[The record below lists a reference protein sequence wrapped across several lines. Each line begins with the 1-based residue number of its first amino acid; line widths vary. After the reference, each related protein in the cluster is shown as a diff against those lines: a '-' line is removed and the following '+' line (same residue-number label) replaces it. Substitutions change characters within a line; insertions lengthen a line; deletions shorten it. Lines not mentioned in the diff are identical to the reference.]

1 MKATR
6 RYAAALAAIVTATA
20 GLLAGTGLVAG
31 AANAASFPAFVGPL
45 HHVTTIAS
53 TVPANGDVNPY
64 GVAVIPRSTG
74 HLRQG
79 NVLVSNFNDKA
90 NVQGTGTTIVEVT
103 PSGHVSLFAQINP
116 HLLGCP
122 GGVGLTTAL
131 SVLRSGWVIVG
142 SLPTKNGSVSG
153 SGCLIVLDRWGHVRE
168 TFAGQGING
177 PWDMASL
184 DLGSQA
190 VLFVTN
196 VLNGTVAAKGGTVFG
211 GTVLRLVV
219 QIPRSGL
226 PWIQFNTTIG
236 SGFAQK
242 LDPAALVIGPT
253 GVGLGPNGVLYVAD
267 TLANRVAAIP
277 NATFRGF
284 SAGRGFTVSQGHHLN
299 GPLGLV
305 VAPGGNILT
314 VNSGD
319 GNLVETTP
327 SGFQIAVRTLDSS
340 GSPPGPAPCSGWRSS
355 RSTAPS
361 TSWTT
366 PPTRSTCCTNW
377 LPQRLGPGPGRDQ
390 GAGLT
395 AGRPRGRALERDA
408 HQDRLRG
415 QTDAERVAHPVPDL
429 PGQRHQAGRA
439 RRSRVDQGKRV
450 LR

>member
-6 RYAAALAAIVTATA
+6 RYAAALAALVTATA

-31 AANAASFPAFVGPL
+31 AANAGGFPAFVGPL
-45 HHVTTIAS
+45 HHVTTLAS
-53 TVPANGDVNPY
+53 TVPGNGDVNPY

-74 HLRQG
+74 HLSQG

-116 HLLGCP
+116 HLFGCP

-131 SVLRSGWVIVG
+131 TVLRSGWVIVG
-142 SLPTKNGSVSG
+142 SLPTKNGSISG

-168 TFAGQGING
+168 TFAGHGING

-236 SGFAQK
+236 SGFPET
-242 LDPAALVIGPT
+242 LNTSALVIGPT
-253 GVGLGPNGVLYVAD
+253 GVGLGPNGTLYVAD
-267 TLANRVAAIP
+267 TLANRVAGIP
-277 NATFRGF
+277 DATFRGF
-284 SAGRGFTVSQGHHLN
+284 SAGRGFTVSVGHQLN

-305 VAPGGNILT
+305 VAPGGDILT
-314 VNSGD
+314 VNSGN
-319 GNLVETTP
+319 GNLVEITP
-327 SGFQIAVRTLDSS
+327 SGFQVAVRTLDRS
-340 GSPPGPAPCSGWRSS
+340 GSPA
-355 RSTAPS
+355 
-361 TSWTT
+361 
-366 PPTRSTCCTNW
+366 
-377 LPQRLGPGPGRDQ
+377 
-390 GAGLT
+390 GAGALFGL
-395 AGRPRGRALERDA
+395 AVKPFQRAVYFVDDA
-408 HQDRLRG
+408 
-415 QTDAERVAHPVPDL
+415 TNTFDL
-429 PGQRHQAGRA
+429 LH
-439 RRSRVDQGKRV
+439 
-450 LR
+450 